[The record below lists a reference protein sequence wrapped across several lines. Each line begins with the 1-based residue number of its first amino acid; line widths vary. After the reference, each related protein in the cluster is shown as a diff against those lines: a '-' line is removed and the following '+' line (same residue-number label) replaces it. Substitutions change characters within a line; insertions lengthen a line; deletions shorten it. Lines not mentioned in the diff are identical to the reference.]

1 MIVLIVMRENR
12 KTRMQNDAI
21 LILFAKAPDPGS
33 AKTRLGPILTPE
45 ERARLQAALILD
57 TLALTDPLPVRRALA
72 AAPPVDHPFLARCG
86 RERSIPLIEQE
97 GETLGDRMRN
107 AFAWGFGR
115 GFRQVVLIG
124 CDAPTLPADLV
135 RQAFDR
141 LDRSPVV
148 VGPSLD
154 GGYYLI
160 GARPPLPDLFSGI
173 RWGSDQVL
181 ISTLRKIN
189 AEKQNCVLLPFWYDI
204 DRPADLI
211 FLKEMLAL
219 HERQGA
225 PLPKETDHF
234 LRSLSWEG
242 RDGGEGG

>member
-1 MIVLIVMRENR
+1 
-12 KTRMQNDAI
+12 MQNDAI

-72 AAPPVDHPFLARCG
+72 AAPSIDHPFLARCS

-97 GETLGDRMRN
+97 GESLGDRMRN
-107 AFAWGFGR
+107 AFEWGFGQ
-115 GFRQVVLIG
+115 GFQRVVLIG
-124 CDAPTLPADLV
+124 CDAPTLPADLI

-148 VGPSLD
+148 IGPSLD

-160 GARPPLPDLFSGI
+160 GARPPVPDLFSGV

-181 ISTLRKIN
+181 ISTLQKIN
-189 AEKQNCVLLPFWYDI
+189 AEKQDCALLPFWYDI

-211 FLKEMLAL
+211 FLKEMLEL
-219 HERQGA
+219 DERQGG
-225 PLPKETDHF
+225 PPPKETRRF
-234 LRSLSWEG
+234 LHALSWED
-242 RDGGEGG
+242 RGGKGE

>member
-1 MIVLIVMRENR
+1 
-12 KTRMQNDAI
+12 MQNDAI

-33 AKTRLGPILTPE
+33 VKTRLRPMLSPE

-57 TLALTDPLPVRRALA
+57 TLSLSDPLPVRRALA
-72 AAPPVDHPFLARCG
+72 ATPVDHPFLVQCS
-86 RERSIPLIEQE
+86 RERSIPLIAQE
-97 GETLGDRMRN
+97 GESLGDRMRT
-107 AFAWGFGR
+107 AFEWGFGQ
-115 GFRQVVLIG
+115 GFQKVVLIG
-124 CDAPTLPADLV
+124 CDAPTLPVDFI
-135 RQAFDR
+135 RQAFDL
-141 LDRSPVV
+141 LDRSPRV

-160 GARPPLPDLFSGI
+160 GARPPLADLFSGV

-181 ISTLRKIN
+181 ISTLRKVN
-189 AEKQNCVLLPFWYDI
+189 AEKLECALLPFWYDL

-211 FLKEMLAL
+211 LLKEMFEL

-225 PLPKETDHF
+225 PLPKKTHAF

-242 RDGGEGG
+242 RDEGGK